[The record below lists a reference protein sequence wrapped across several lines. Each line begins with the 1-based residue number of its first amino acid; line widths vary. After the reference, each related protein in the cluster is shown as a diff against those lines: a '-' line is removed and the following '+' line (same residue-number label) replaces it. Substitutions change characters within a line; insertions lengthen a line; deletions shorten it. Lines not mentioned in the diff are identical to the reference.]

1 MPARRM
7 KPADELRELIR
18 GHRIPLRDKCADLLD
33 ECERV
38 LAPFAEAARNGEIS
52 GRPPFQFC
60 GAEAYAN
67 ARATLAKLR
76 GEA

>member
-1 MPARRM
+1 M

-38 LAPFAEAARNGEIS
+38 FSDSAFSDMPAVQNL
-52 GRPPFQFC
+52 
-60 GAEAYAN
+60 
-67 ARATLAKLR
+67 LAKLR